1 MRDASRTRH
10 RANWRAVGGAAVA
23 VVAAVAVGAGVAAVV
38 LTPARPA
45 VLASPE
51 AIESVPVATQSF
63 DDRRSVTVGFALGS
77 GASLTSPGDGM
88 ITSFAC
94 TRGAALV
101 SGESGL
107 SLDGRPVLTLATAVP
122 LWRDLTRN
130 DRGDDVAALQR
141 ELARLGE
148 PVTVDGVLGRETLD
162 ALERRFR
169 SIGDVPPPEPTATAP
184 DDSTPDA
191 RDVVLASRI
200 LWIPSPAVVVD
211 ECAVSTSAPTTAGEP
226 LATLGAGLSAVAVE
240 QMPGD
245 LVPGERALVVDG
257 EALPVDADGTVTDAA
272 ALATIAS
279 SSSVREATLGEA
291 TTFTATLDLV
301 EPVEIAVVPPSAVV
315 GVDGAT
321 GCVVADDAPA
331 RVDVVGSQLGQT
343 LVRFVEGT
351 AIPTAVALAPPET
364 TSCG

>member
-1 MRDASRTRH
+1 MTDARRSRW
-10 RANWRAVGGAAVA
+10 NWRAVGGAAVA
-23 VVAAVAVGAGVAAVV
+23 VVAAVALGAGVAAAV

-77 GASLTSPGDGM
+77 GTSLTSPGDGR
-88 ITSFAC
+88 ITSFDCA
-94 TRGAALV
+94 RGASFV
-101 SGESGL
+101 SGESAL
-107 SLDGRPVLTLATAVP
+107 SLDGRPVLTLASEVP
-122 LWRDLTRN
+122 LWRDLTKN

-169 SIGDVPPPEPTATAP
+169 SIGDVPLPEPTWTAP
-184 DDSTPDA
+184 DDATTEA
-191 RDVVLASRI
+191 RSVVLASRI
-200 LWIPSPAVVVD
+200 LWIPSPMVIVD
-211 ECAVSTSAPTTAGEP
+211 ECAIGTGATTTAGEP

-257 EALPVDADGTVTDAA
+257 AALPVQADGTVTDAA
-272 ALATIAS
+272 ALAAIAS

-301 EPVEIAVVPPSAVV
+301 DPVEIAVVPPSAVA
-315 GVDGAT
+315 GVDGTT
-321 GCVVADDAPA
+321 GCVIADGALA
-331 RVDVVGSQLGQT
+331 RVDIVGSQLGQT
-343 LVRFVEGT
+343 LVRFAEGA
-351 AIPTAVALAPPET
+351 AIPAAVAVAPPET
-364 TSCG
+364 MSCG